1 MAYTAIDSPGTT
13 AFNTVT
19 YTGSGTA
26 QSITGVGFQT
36 DFGFIRKNAGA
47 NSYLYG
53 PVTGKSGSDYYY
65 NSANDG
71 AVQATSSA
79 AVASIDSDGF
89 TFQSGSP
96 LDNVNTGSAAY
107 TSWNWKGGTTTG
119 IDTTGSTITP
129 SAYSFNQ
136 ATGFSAVKYTG
147 NNTSGALLA
156 HGLGAVPEMVWLKN
170 LDAGEDWA
178 MYHKSMDSTPASYG
192 SPEDYAQ
199 PLNGSGT
206 RFNIATYWNDT
217 APTSVNMCLG
227 NNAATNNTDDYVAY
241 FFTGIQGYSKFGYY
255 EGNADVDGIFV
266 YTGFRPAYIFA
277 VSLDGSSSRMVFD
290 NRRVGFNPD
299 NDVIDIGSAGATS
312 DALYCNIN
320 SNGFHW
326 KTAGDPNVAETF
338 IYAAFAESPLVN
350 SEGVPTNAR

>member
-1 MAYTAIDSPGTT
+1 MAYTAIDSPG
-13 AFNTVT
+13 ANFNTVT

-47 NSYLYG
+47 NSYIYG
-53 PVTGKSGSDYYY
+53 PTTGKSGSDYYY
-65 NSANDG
+65 IAASDA
-71 AVQATSSA
+71 AAQTTSSA

-136 ATGFSAVKYTG
+136 AAGFSALKYTG

-156 HGLGAVPEMVWLKN
+156 HGLGAVPEMVWIKN
-170 LDAGEDWA
+170 LDSAQDWS

-192 SPEDYAQ
+192 SPEDYKIQ
-199 PLNGSGT
+199 LNGT
-206 RFNIATYWNDT
+206 PARVNTATYWNDT

-227 NNAATNNTDDYVAY
+227 NAANVNNTEEFAAY

-255 EGNADVDGIFV
+255 EGNADTDGIFV
-266 YTGFRPAYIFA
+266 YTGFRPAYVFA
-277 VSLDGSSSRMVFD
+277 VSIDSTSDRVVFD
-290 NRRVGFNPD
+290 NRRAGFNPD
-299 NDVIDIGSAGATS
+299 NDQIVISNTDVQTTS
-312 DALYCNIN
+312 LYCNIN

-326 KTAGDPNVAETF
+326 KTAADPNVAETF
-338 IYAAFAESPLVN
+338 IYAAFAESPFVN
-350 SEGVPTNAR
+350 SEAVPTNAR